1 MKNYSVKK
9 YQPEDYT
16 VWNQFVAGAKN
27 ATFLF
32 HRDFMEYHSDRFT
45 DFSLLV
51 FNSKGKL
58 TAIVPA
64 NISGNE
70 VISHQGL
77 TYGGL
82 VFNKN
87 AGGDAVNE
95 ILSILMQFLK
105 ENEIEAFKIK
115 MLPDFY
121 SSISSVGLDYFLFQ
135 KGAEIYRKDMNLMI
149 DYSEPVLIHKSKLK
163 HLRKC
168 DELEL
173 IIKEELTL
181 KPFWEKV
188 LIPRLEQK
196 HHVKPVHTLDEIEK
210 LKSDFPE
217 NIRQFSIYEGNDILA
232 GITVFEFDN
241 GLKSQYG
248 ATTDRGTD
256 LRAMDFLF
264 IHLIHKFEKEGKKF
278 FDMGIVNEE
287 EGKKYNKGLL
297 KQKEELGCAIYTQDY
312 YKITL

>member
-1 MKNYSVKK
+1 MKNYSIRK
-9 YQPEDYT
+9 YQPTDYNL
-16 VWNQFVAGAKN
+16 WNQFVDDAKN

-32 HRDFMEYHSDRFT
+32 HRDFMEYHSDRFE
-45 DFSLLV
+45 DFSLLI
-51 FNSKGKL
+51 FDKKEKL
-58 TAIVPA
+58 AAIVPA
-64 NISGNE
+64 NISGKE

-82 VFNKN
+82 VLNKN
-87 AGGDAVNE
+87 LGGDTVNE
-95 ILSILMQFLK
+95 LLSALLLFLK
-105 ENEIEAFKIK
+105 NNGIETFKIK
-115 MLPDFY
+115 MLPNFY
-121 SSISSVGLDYFLFQ
+121 STIGNIGLDYFLFQ
-135 KGAEIYRKDMNLMI
+135 KGAEIYRRDMNLMI
-149 DYSEPVLIHKSKLK
+149 DYSQPVQIHKSKLK
-163 HLRKC
+163 HLKKY
-168 DELEL
+168 DELNFS
-173 IIKEELTL
+173 ICEELTL

-188 LIPRLEQK
+188 LVPRLEEK
-196 HHVKPVHTLDEIEK
+196 HQVKPVHTLGEIEK

-217 NIRQFSIYEGNDILA
+217 KIRQFSIYEGNDILA

-248 ATTDRGTD
+248 ATTTRGAD

-297 KQKEELGCAIYTQDY
+297 KQKEELGCTIYAQDY
-312 YKITL
+312 YKIIL